1 MKTNQRVPAPVP
13 AGGLLPWMPNNY
25 AMAFADTGIGECRLR
40 PHSLAFAYVVARI
53 AKAHQ

>member
-1 MKTNQRVPAPVP
+1 
-13 AGGLLPWMPNNY
+13 
-25 AMAFADTGIGECRLR
+25 MAFADTGIGECRLR